1 MPAPKVGSAQQVNP
15 KTVLQPD
22 PALQSRFAF
31 ITGIN
36 GQDGSYLSELL
47 LEKGYEVYGIH
58 RRCSHSNTVN
68 FDHLR
73 DEDRFHLTH
82 GDITDLSGLQ
92 RELEKIKKA
101 MSERGA
107 SRLELYHL
115 AAQSHV
121 GVSFKVPVAT
131 LTCNA
136 TGTLN
141 VLEAVRSVFH
151 LVFDPEHPHA
161 VRGGTHSVRIYFAG
175 TSELFGKVQAV
186 PQTEQTPFYPR
197 SPYACSKLYG
207 YWQMIN
213 YREAYD
219 MYICNGVLFNH
230 ESPRRGLEFVTRKI
244 TSTLHKV
251 LSKEVDCIK
260 LGNLNSKRDWSHS
273 KDMVRAMWLILQQEA
288 AKDYVLGSGTTHS
301 VRQFCEMA
309 FQFVGK
315 EIAWSGSGSQEV
327 GRCVESGQ
335 VVIRVDPS
343 FFRPTEV
350 DLLVSDTTQISNKL
364 GWAPEYSFHDLV
376 RSMVQ
381 KDCPQHFIERTGLEM
396 MPFSPLSPPK
406 NVVLVTGGSG
416 LVGSAIRSMVDQQ
429 LKSLQSVQ
437 CKLVFLSSKDG
448 DLRHPA
454 AVEKIFW
461 KLRPNTVI
469 HLAANVGGLYKNMR
483 DNLGM
488 YRDNLAM
495 NQNVLRF
502 AHKYGAKRVISCLS
516 TCIYPDGTA
525 YPIKEDHLHN
535 GLPHES
541 NMGYSTAK
549 RLLDIESA
557 LYRKQHGVDF
567 VCVTPTNVFGPN
579 DNFHLEDGHV
589 IPALIHR
596 CHRAKGEGKE
606 LLCFGTGS
614 PRRQFIYSLDLAKL
628 ILLLLQRDEVPDN
641 VTLAPSHEITIKEA
655 AEAIAD
661 SIGLDRAQ
669 IRWDETQS
677 DGQHKKTASNER
689 LMSLFPDFEFT
700 PFHEAIAETVQWF
713 QSRYPNVRQ

>member
-1 MPAPKVGSAQQVNP
+1 MAAPNP
-15 KTVLQPD
+15 N
-22 PALQSRFAF
+22 RFAF

-47 LEKGYEVYGIH
+47 LEKGYNVYGIH
-58 RRCSHSNTVN
+58 RRCSHSNTAN
-68 FDHLR
+68 IDGLC
-73 DEDRFHLTH
+73 DNDRFHLSY

-101 MSERGA
+101 MACCGA

-151 LVFDPEHPHA
+151 LVFDPSNPHA
-161 VRGGTHSVRIYFAG
+161 VRSGTPQVRIYFAG
-175 TSELFGKVQAV
+175 TSELFGKVQQV
-186 PQTEQTPFYPR
+186 PQTEATPFYPR

-244 TSTLHKV
+244 TSTLNRV
-251 LSKEVDCIK
+251 LDSGSEVDCIR
-260 LGNLNSKRDWSHS
+260 LGNLNSCRDWSHS
-273 KDMVRAMWLILQQEA
+273 KDMVRAMWLILQQEE

-301 VRQFCEMA
+301 VRQFCELA
-309 FQFVGK
+309 AQFVGK
-315 EIAWSGSGSQEV
+315 EIAWSGSGSEEV

-335 VVIRVDPS
+335 VLIRVDPS

-350 DLLVSDTTQISNKL
+350 DLLVSDTSSISKQL
-364 GWAPEYSFHDLV
+364 GWAPEYSFRDLV

-381 KDCPQHFIERTGLEM
+381 KDCPDYFRECTDLET
-396 MPFSPLSPPK
+396 LSITAPDPPC

-416 LVGSAIRSMVDQQ
+416 LVGSAIRERWSI
-429 LKSLQSVQ
+429 VQ
-437 CKLVFLSSKDG
+437 GGASKMVFLSSADG

-461 KLRPNTVI
+461 KLRPNAVI

-488 YRDNLAM
+488 FRDNLAI

-502 AHKYGAKRVISCLS
+502 AHKYGVKRVISCLS
-516 TCIYPDGTA
+516 TCIYPERTA
-525 YPIKEDHLHN
+525 YPILEDYLHD

-541 NMGYSTAK
+541 NMGYSMAK
-549 RLLDIESA
+549 RLLHIESA
-557 LYRKQHGVDF
+557 LYRKQHRVDF

-589 IPALIHR
+589 IPALINR
-596 CHRAKGEGKE
+596 CHRAKNEGKPLE
-606 LLCFGTGS
+606 CRGTGS
-614 PRRQFIYSLDLAKL
+614 PLRQFIYSADLAHL
-628 ILLLLQRDEVPDN
+628 ILLLLETERDNVLDLDN

-655 AEAIAD
+655 AEAIAKNFK
-661 SIGLDRAQ
+661 LDQDQ
-669 IRWDETQS
+669 IRWDKTQS
-677 DGQHKKTASNER
+677 DGQHKKTASNKR
-689 LMSLFPDFEFT
+689 LMRLFPDFKFT
-700 PFHEAIAETVQWF
+700 PFPQAIAETVQWF
-713 QSRYPNVRQ
+713 KTHYPNVRQ